1 MAQEPTTALV
11 TPPSSRAIRVY
22 AIAATCLFVGL
33 AIGYV
38 LRDPQIAASPVKP
51 VSLAGQS
58 VATAGATTARP
69 MFNPQALKPLSVGHG
84 TAADGKMPSL
94 QQMKQMADKQAAPLL
109 AKLKSDPKNS
119 LLLSQVAGL
128 YHADHQFKE
137 AVDYYQK
144 ALQADPKNV
153 AIRTRLATSLYR
165 SGDADGA
172 IAQLNQALVEDPK
185 DANALFN
192 LGMIKLQAKQD
203 SKGALAAWQRL
214 LQLNP
219 QLSADRKAT
228 VQKLIVE
235 VAARQG
241 DPAGIEGARS
251 NDPHQSH
258 TN

>member
-1 MAQEPTTALV
+1 
-11 TPPSSRAIRVY
+11 
-22 AIAATCLFVGL
+22 
-33 AIGYV
+33 
-38 LRDPQIAASPVKP
+38 
-51 VSLAGQS
+51 
-58 VATAGATTARP
+58 
-69 MFNPQALKPLSVGHG
+69 
-84 TAADGKMPSL
+84 
-94 QQMKQMADKQAAPLL
+94 MADKQAAPLL

-128 YHADHQFKE
+128 YHADHQFSE
-137 AVDYYQK
+137 AVAYYQK

-153 AIRTRLATSLYR
+153 DIRTRLATSLYR
-165 SGDADGA
+165 SSDADGA

-192 LGMIKLQAKQD
+192 LGMIRLQAKQD

-214 LQLNP
+214 LKLNP